1 MACKVKRHKKSRFL
15 IFRMFHNGAR
25 FWEGTKLEDTPE
37 NRQLAEARALII
49 SQEMKDGTFDYLRH
63 FPAGNKRHLFVRD
76 QQKPASSE
84 TVESY
89 YEQWLPRQKDTALPH
104 RLKDYQSQFKNHI
117 LPTRIDGMVF
127 GRIPLSALTTNHLM
141 RLQAALRAKRQPNGQ
156 PYKAQSINSFI
167 RGSLGAMLKDA
178 RRTGALTVNLFDRDL
193 FEALPQT
200 DTENSIDP
208 FTPEERELIIEG
220 FRLKR
225 PDYFAF
231 VYHQFWTG
239 CRPSEAC
246 YLRRRHVDLR
256 YGWERFEGSLVQGDE
271 HGTKSKRSN
280 RQHDLTGHLA
290 DVMRAHLSYDPSAE
304 WMTSPGPDPDDY
316 VFMTPAD
323 TAIDESNFY
332 KREWLPMLRRLKIR
346 PRPFYNTRHS
356 YISFMLSSGHTAL
369 FVSKQTGD
377 KIGTLETNYAR
388 YLPEADTRHQIIE
401 ASIKESA
408 DKVRSGISE
417 KIAEI
422 FSSEQEKKKPL
433 EYKGLKVERIFFFV
447 IGSNIKRGL
456 CRSDHRHLKLARF
469 SLRTRNPESDLI
481 IVGRFGPH
489 PVAGMKNARHAVDG
503 ATDIDN
509 FTLANDHVDT
519 REAHPLKTCSDIGFS
534 KTLKHI
540 FRFNG
545 GLVHFYK
552 P

>member
-15 IFRMFHNGAR
+15 IFRMFYKGSR

-49 SQEMKDGTFDYLRH
+49 SQEMKDGTFDYLHH
-63 FPAGNKRHLFVRD
+63 FPAGNKRHQFVLE
-76 QQKPASSE
+76 QKPASSE

-89 YEQWLPRQKDTALPH
+89 YEKWILRQRGRVLPH
-104 RLKDYQSQFKNHI
+104 RLMDYKSQFKNHI
-117 LPTRIDGMVF
+117 LRTRIDGTVF
-127 GRIPLSALTTNHLM
+127 GRISLSALSTHHLM
-141 RLQAALRAKRQPNGQ
+141 RLQGSLRAKRQPNGD

-178 RRTGALTVNLFDRDL
+178 RRTGALAENLFDRDL
-193 FEALPQT
+193 FDPLPQT
-200 DTENSIDP
+200 DTESSIDP
-208 FTPEERELIIEG
+208 YSPEERELIIEG

-225 PDYFAF
+225 PQYFAF

-246 YLRRRHVDLR
+246 YLRRHHVDLR
-256 YGWERFEGSLVQGDE
+256 YGWERFEGSHVQGDE

-280 RQHDLTGHLA
+280 RQHQLSDHLV
-290 DVMRAHLSYDPSAE
+290 DVMRAHLAYDPSAE
-304 WMTSPGPDPDDY
+304 WMTSPAADPNDY
-316 VFMTPAD
+316 VFTTPAG

-356 YISFMLSSGHTAL
+356 YISFMLSSGHSAL
-369 FVSKQTGD
+369 FVSKQAGD

-408 DKVRSGISE
+408 DKVRTGISG

-433 EYKGLKVERIFFFV
+433 KTKGLKMERVRRVELPT
-447 IGSNIKRGL
+447 L
-456 CRSDHRHLKLARF
+456 CLASIRSSQL
-469 SLRTRNPESDLI
+469 SYTRMPI
-481 IVGRFGPH
+481 PTT
-489 PVAGMKNARHAVDG
+489 
-503 ATDIDN
+503 ATDKRCQ
-509 FTLANDHVDT
+509 FQA
-519 REAHPLKTCSDIGFS
+519 
-534 KTLKHI
+534 
-540 FRFNG
+540 
-545 GLVHFYK
+545 
-552 P
+552 